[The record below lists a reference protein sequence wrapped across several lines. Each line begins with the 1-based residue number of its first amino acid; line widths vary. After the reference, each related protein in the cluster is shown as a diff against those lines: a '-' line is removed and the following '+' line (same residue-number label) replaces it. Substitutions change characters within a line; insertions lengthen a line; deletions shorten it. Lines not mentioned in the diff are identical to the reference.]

1 MYMAFQFEVLQLEN
15 LGHDLPGEWMSADL
29 GVQMTDDECVKLRKE
44 YKRKMEEDTCRVK
57 RERQIAKAN
66 KATHDKSPA
75 EINASSV
82 FDYGQMLINDTI
94 KVDLFKE
101 MINEFR
107 TPNRAKGEV
116 SDISCSEKV
125 KAYIHV
131 SNSQDYPEAA
141 RKKARDKLMQM
152 LDLLD

>member
-1 MYMAFQFEVLQLEN
+1 
-15 LGHDLPGEWMSADL
+15 
-29 GVQMTDDECVKLRKE
+29 
-44 YKRKMEEDTCRVK
+44 MEEDTFRVK

-66 KATHDKSPA
+66 KATHDKTPA
-75 EINASSV
+75 EKNASPV

-116 SDISCSEKV
+116 SDISCGEKV
-125 KAYIHV
+125 KAYMHV
-131 SNSQDYPEAA
+131 SNSQDYPDEA
-141 RKKARDKLMQM
+141 RKKARAKLMQM

>member
-1 MYMAFQFEVLQLEN
+1 MAFQFEVLHLEN
-15 LGHDLPGEWMSADL
+15 LGRDLPGGEWMCADL
-29 GVQMTDDECVKLRKE
+29 GIQMTDEECGKLRKE

-57 RERQIAKAN
+57 KERQLAKGR
-66 KATHDKSPA
+66 KATHEKSPGNT
-75 EINASSV
+75 NASPV

-94 KVDLFKE
+94 KVGLFKE
-101 MINEFR
+101 MINKFR
-107 TPNRAKGEV
+107 TPNRAQGEI

-131 SNSQDYPEAA
+131 SNIQDYPEAA